1 VAAQTDPEQAS
12 VTLARSDF
20 EAIQGNFLQALSLV
34 IVCQRSLDAQALAET
49 GDEET
54 ALREAITLLRSVY
67 NQLDTASWRTSPV
80 TLRATIGGAARSKR
94 RARP

>member
-1 VAAQTDPEQAS
+1 MAAHTDSERAL
-12 VTLARSDF
+12 VTLSRSDF
-20 EAIQGNFLQALSLV
+20 EAIQENFLQALSLV
-34 IVCQRSLDAQALAET
+34 IVCRRSLDAQALAET
-49 GDEET
+49 GDEEA

-80 TLRATIGGAARSKR
+80 ALRATIGGAARSKR